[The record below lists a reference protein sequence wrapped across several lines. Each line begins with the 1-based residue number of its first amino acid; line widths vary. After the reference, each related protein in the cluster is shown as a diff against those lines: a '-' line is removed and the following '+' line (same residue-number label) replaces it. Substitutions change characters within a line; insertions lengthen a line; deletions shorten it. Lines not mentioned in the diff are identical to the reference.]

1 MATMRRRGLWTVVSV
16 GALALGGGLLVAGCG
31 TVGYLAQSVQG
42 HLSLVHQARP
52 VDRWLADDTIPEPL
66 RERLVLSQRIRD
78 FAVAELALPDN
89 RSYRSY
95 ADLGRPAAVWNVVA
109 VPELSL
115 TLKTWCFP
123 VVGCVGYRGYYD
135 RAQAEAFAEG
145 LRQAGYE
152 VRVYGV
158 PAYSTLGRL
167 DWLGGDPL
175 LNTFIRY
182 PEGELARLIFHELA
196 HQIVYVKDDT
206 TFNESFATAVERL
219 GVQRWLDQHA
229 SPTVREEYERFDAR
243 RRDFLALTLRYRARL
258 AEVYA
263 GPGSDDDK
271 RRGKAEVL
279 AAMRAEHARLKAG
292 PWEGFAGYDRWFEEA
307 NGASLA
313 VLAAYTELVPG
324 FEQLFVSGGQSFAR
338 FYDAVRELARQP
350 RDERRR
356 ALASLT
362 IADKDPAR

>member
-1 MATMRRRGLWTVVSV
+1 MRRRGLWAVGGVVALVV
-16 GALALGGGLLVAGCG
+16 GGALLVAGCG
-31 TVGYLAQSVQG
+31 TVGYLAQSVHG
-42 HLSLVHQARP
+42 HLSLVQQARP
-52 VDRWLADDTIPEPL
+52 VEHWLADGSTPERL
-66 RERLVLSQRIRD
+66 RERLVLSQRIRR
-78 FAVAELALPDN
+78 FAVDELALPDT
-89 RSYRSY
+89 RSYRGY

-115 TLKTWCFP
+115 ALKTWCFP

-135 RAQAEAFAEG
+135 RAQAETFAQG
-145 LRQAGYE
+145 LRAQGYD

-167 DWLGGDPL
+167 EWLGGDPL
-175 LNTFIRY
+175 LNTFIGY

-196 HQIVYVKDDT
+196 HHVVYVKDDT

-219 GVQRWLDQHA
+219 GVQRWLQQHA
-229 SPTVREEYERFDAR
+229 SPAVREEYERFDAR
-243 RRDFLALTLRYRARL
+243 RRDFQALTLRYRARL

-292 PWEGFAGYDRWFEEA
+292 PWESFAGYDRWFEEA

-324 FEQLFVSGGQSFAR
+324 FERLFETRGRNFPR
-338 FYDAVRELARQP
+338 FYDAVRELAQRP
-350 RDERRR
+350 RDERRQ
-356 ALASLT
+356 ALTSPL